1 LINGVTKI
9 VITKA
14 DILNSFEEFGVCTHY
29 KYDNKET
36 KDLPYDMVNKNIQ
49 PTTITFKSWGNI
61 DATKPLPTELKEYVD
76 YLEKY
81 LNVPVSMVS
90 NGPGSEQLDRFDS
103 RKIVGVISCY
113 CVLFI

>member
-1 LINGVTKI
+1 

-36 KDLPYDMVNKNIQ
+36 KDLPYDMVNK
-49 PTTITFKSWGNI
+49 KSFQQQSPLKVGEI
-61 DATKPLPTELKEYVD
+61 LMQQPLPVELQEYVD

-81 LNVPVSMVS
+81 LNVQKLAMVS
-90 NGPGSEQLDRFDS
+90 NGPAA
-103 RKIVGVISCY
+103 
-113 CVLFI
+113 